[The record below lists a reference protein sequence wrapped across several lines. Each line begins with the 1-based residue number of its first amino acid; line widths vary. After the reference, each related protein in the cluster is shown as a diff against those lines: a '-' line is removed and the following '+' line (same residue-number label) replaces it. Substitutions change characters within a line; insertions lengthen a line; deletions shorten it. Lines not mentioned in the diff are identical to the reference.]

1 MGTWKQEV
9 GIWAALAHRWT
20 PLKTEDFHLE
30 QVSFDLRA
38 ARLKRGHARD
48 VVHERR
54 RDRVGTIYTVTSVT
68 GLGEQGHLSRPVM
81 RRLAQTEGREEKGGA
96 SSEEQ
101 RRGSRRGEF

>member
-9 GIWAALAHRWT
+9 GIWAALVHQWT

-54 RDRVGTIYTVTSVT
+54 RDRVGTINTVTSVT
-68 GLGEQGHLSRPVM
+68 GLGEQGHLSRSVM
-81 RRLAQTEGREEKGGA
+81 RRLARTEGRGKRREG
-96 SSEEQ
+96 EQ
-101 RRGSRRGEF
+101 RGAEVRVE